1 MSKNIYR
8 LVKPYQSNKV
18 YEALTVMHGAGK
30 CYKELKKSN
39 VNCESFS
46 IMDINSNSIYEFN
59 IKPKN
64 EMILKKDPSELL
76 KKDPYELL
84 KDSTKINQ
92 NGGDEL
98 FQIKNEIEQLKNR
111 ISTLEGKINF
121 KI

>member
-64 EMILKKDPSELL
+64 EMILKKDPT
-76 KKDPYELL
+76 ELL
-84 KDSTKINQ
+84 KDSAKINQ